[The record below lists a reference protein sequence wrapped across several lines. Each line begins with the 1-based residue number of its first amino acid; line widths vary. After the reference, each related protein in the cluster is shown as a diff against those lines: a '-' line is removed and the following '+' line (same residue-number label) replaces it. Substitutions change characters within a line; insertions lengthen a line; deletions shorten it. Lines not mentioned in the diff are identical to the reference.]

1 MMLCC
6 ELASFASLDNVLGI
20 FDRHWPIET
29 VLESL
34 SG

>member
-1 MMLCC
+1 MLCC

-20 FDRHWPIET
+20 FYHHWPIET
-29 VLESL
+29 LPESL